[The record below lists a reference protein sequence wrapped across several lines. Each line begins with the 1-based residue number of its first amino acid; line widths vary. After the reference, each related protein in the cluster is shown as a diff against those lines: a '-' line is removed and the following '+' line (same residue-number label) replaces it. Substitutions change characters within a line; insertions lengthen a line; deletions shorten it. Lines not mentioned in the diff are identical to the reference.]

1 MENPSLEVS
10 ILVHLVGRDIRT
22 TTGNNLHLIR
32 DLTGLD
38 PWSCTSRLVKEE
50 LVNSVKEVPAQDMW
64 RLPYLCKLLEQ
75 RVERHHQMV
84 DISDAIFIN

>member
-1 MENPSLEVS
+1 MVDTLLSCGISHVRSDILARYVTFLKSLMENPSLEVS

-38 PWSCTSRLVKEE
+38 PWSFTS
-50 LVNSVKEVPAQDMW
+50 S
-64 RLPYLCKLLEQ
+64 LLMKSWPT
-75 RVERHHQMV
+75 V
-84 DISDAIFIN
+84 